1 MARKSQTIEAIQAAR
16 IKAEELLR
24 QLQEREREALAAQA
38 DAGKSTLI
46 AAINRVKV
54 AELSRADATT
64 IARAVAK
71 HGGETVASV
80 EALVARLADLCEA
93 GDHLV
98 FMSNGGF
105 EGAPRRTLAALAAVH
120 SDA

>member
-24 QLQEREREALAAQA
+24 QLQEREREALSAQA

-71 HGGETVASV
+71 HGGETVAR
-80 EALVARLADLCEA
+80 ALARL
-93 GDHLV
+93 
-98 FMSNGGF
+98 S
-105 EGAPRRTLAALAAVH
+105 
-120 SDA
+120 SD